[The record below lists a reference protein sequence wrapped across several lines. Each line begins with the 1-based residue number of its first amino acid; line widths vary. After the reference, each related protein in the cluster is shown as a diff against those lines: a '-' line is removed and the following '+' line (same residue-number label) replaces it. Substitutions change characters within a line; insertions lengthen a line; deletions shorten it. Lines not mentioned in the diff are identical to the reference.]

1 MEMDGFEI
9 ITLLTILRDKIKNDE
24 DSDILQNTITDL
36 IEINTPGFCL
46 KYKIFM
52 GE

>member
-1 MEMDGFEI
+1 MDGFEI
-9 ITLLTILRDKIKNDE
+9 ITLLTILRDKMKHKE
-24 DSDILQNTITDL
+24 DSDILQNAISDL
-36 IEINTPGFCL
+36 IERNVPSFRL